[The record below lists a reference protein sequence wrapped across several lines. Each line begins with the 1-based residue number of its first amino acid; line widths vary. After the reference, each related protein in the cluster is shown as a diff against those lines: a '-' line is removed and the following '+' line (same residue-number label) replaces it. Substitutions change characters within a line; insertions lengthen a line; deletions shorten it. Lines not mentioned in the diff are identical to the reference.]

1 MFKKLSINGINSV
14 EWHNKN
20 ARDRNIGS
28 NINLANGY
36 IRKQKTQSYY
46 ENDDN
51 KSVTTRAS
59 SKRSTI

>member
-28 NINLANGY
+28 NINLASGY

-46 ENDDN
+46 ENDDG

-59 SKRSTI
+59 SK